1 LGINKKNILL
11 LGSDG
16 MIGHQVL
23 IGLLKEN
30 FLIHAHFKKKK
41 SKQDFLKSKN
51 TIFHFLEIS
60 EDNIEEFLVDINP
73 DIIINTAGVT
83 TRREKESTINQI
95 KFTNSLLPN
104 ILSNWSE
111 KNGCRLIHFSTDCVF
126 SGEKGNYKDDDK
138 PDALDTYGKTKSL
151 GEVRGTNTLTLRSS
165 MIGFE
170 LYNKTEL
177 LEWVLSNQNKSIN
190 GFSNVI
196 YSGITTS
203 LMSKIVNKIVND
215 FPDLSGIYNVSS
227 APISKYSLLK
237 KINAIFDLNI
247 KIKSIE
253 SKASNKSLEYSNFF
267 MITGIEI
274 PDWDSML
281 KELKKAWLLNKHIY
295 ED

>member
-1 LGINKKNILL
+1 LDINKKHILL

-23 IGLLKEN
+23 FRLIKEN
-30 FLIHAHFKKKK
+30 FLIHTHFKKKK
-41 SKQDFLKSKN
+41 SKHDFLKSKN
-51 TIFHFLEIS
+51 TIFYFLEIS

-73 DIIINTAGVT
+73 DIIINAAGVT

-104 ILSNWSE
+104 ILSSWSE
-111 KNGCRLIHFSTDCVF
+111 KNDCRLIHFSTDCVF
-126 SGEKGNYKDDDK
+126 SGEKGNYQDSDK

-151 GEVRGTNTLTLRSS
+151 GEVSGANTLILRSS

-177 LEWVLSNQNKSIN
+177 LEWVLSNKNKTIN

-196 YSGITTS
+196 YSGITTT
-203 LMSKIVNKIVND
+203 LMSKIVIKIIED
-215 FPDLSGIYNVSS
+215 FPDLKGIYNISS

-237 KINAIFDLNI
+237 KINDIFDLNI
-247 KIKSIE
+247 KIESVEYKS
-253 SKASNKSLEYSNFF
+253 SDKSLESSRFSNK
-267 MITGIEI
+267 TGIEI
-274 PDWDSML
+274 PNWDLML
-281 KELKKAWLLNKHIY
+281 KELKDSWLLNKDIY
-295 ED
+295 EN

>member
-1 LGINKKNILL
+1 
-11 LGSDG
+11 

-237 KINAIFDLNI
+237 KINAIFGLNI